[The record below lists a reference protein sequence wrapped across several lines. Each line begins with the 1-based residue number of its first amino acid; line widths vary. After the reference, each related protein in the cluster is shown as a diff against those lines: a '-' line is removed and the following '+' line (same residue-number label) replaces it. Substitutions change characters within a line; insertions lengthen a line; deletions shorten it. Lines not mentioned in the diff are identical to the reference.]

1 MEVVVSQWSSYSS
14 WCYSLLLGMF
24 LEVGLFFV
32 ILEFIVCIN
41 IIYIQVAYL
50 SICLWCCG
58 VDVTG
63 QILRLI
69 DSTLYVLYNNT
80 FWWLLCWTLLS
91 AVSLGTPGIIV
102 QIRPYNHKK
111 LTVTVSNQVR
121 SMCDLVVEAGTRLS
135 KFRLFLSVKFR
146 FFLLLRDVGLKVD

>member
-1 MEVVVSQWSSYSS
+1 MMLLSAAWHVFGS
-14 WCYSLLLGMF
+14 WIGFCY
-24 LEVGLFFV
+24 

-41 IIYIQVAYL
+41 IIYIQVTYL

-63 QILRLI
+63 RILRLI

-80 FWWLLCWTLLS
+80 FWWLLCLTLLS

-121 SMCDLVVEAGTRLS
+121 SMCDLVVEARTRGWRSGWCSRLAIVRLWVQILVTTHSAGGGELS
-135 KFRLFLSVKFR
+135 THRS
-146 FFLLLRDVGLKVD
+146 